1 MDSPVVLEQLK
12 KEIRSAVQSK
22 FADLVANVKSGPG
35 SLSDVA
41 AQLGVTRQ
49 MLAQYATG
57 STPGCDVLLTAFLK
71 WDWVVRVENLGDKPG
86 WCEFSVSDMEG
97 GIKKRRPEP
106 IQLSLFDALT
116 DLDQNIDTLKKSA
129 GRVEVEIRRTFG
141 KRA

>member
-86 WCEFSVSDMEG
+86 V
-97 GIKKRRPEP
+97 
-106 IQLSLFDALT
+106 
-116 DLDQNIDTLKKSA
+116 
-129 GRVEVEIRRTFG
+129 
-141 KRA
+141 

>member
-1 MDSPVVLEQLK
+1 
-12 KEIRSAVQSK
+12 
-22 FADLVANVKSGPG
+22 
-35 SLSDVA
+35 
-41 AQLGVTRQ
+41 
-49 MLAQYATG
+49 
-57 STPGCDVLLTAFLK
+57 
-71 WDWVVRVENLGDKPG
+71 
-86 WCEFSVSDMEG
+86 MEG